1 MYSKVKKS
9 LWNGKMWEISLIL
22 IENGVD
28 IVIHSFDHLLEMSIP
43 QQIDLWVSKNQ
54 KSESQFVA

>member
-1 MYSKVKKS
+1 MEKCR
-9 LWNGKMWEISLIL
+9 EISLIL

-43 QQIDLWVSKNQ
+43 QKIDL
-54 KSESQFVA
+54 

>member
-1 MYSKVKKS
+1 MEKCR
-9 LWNGKMWEISLIL
+9 EISLIL

-28 IVIHSFDHLLEMSIP
+28 IVIHSFDHLLEMNIP

>member
-1 MYSKVKKS
+1 M
-9 LWNGKMWEISLIL
+9 IL

-43 QQIDLWVSKNQ
+43 QKIDLWVSKNQ

>member
-1 MYSKVKKS
+1 M
-9 LWNGKMWEISLIL
+9 IL
-22 IENGVD
+22 IANGVG
-28 IVIHSFDHLLEMSIP
+28 IVIHSFDRLLEMSIP